1 MSCFFSGPKI
11 FVYRYRPDQGVGANG
26 RLNLSCGLIG
36 KTTHK
41 YIIAFAESILVW
53 KFNHTFQ
60 PFFCRLPLRF
70 VASKIYQKHL

>member
-1 MSCFFSGPKI
+1 MSCFFPGPKI

-41 YIIAFAESILVW
+41 YIIAFADQS
-53 KFNHTFQ
+53 
-60 PFFCRLPLRF
+60 
-70 VASKIYQKHL
+70 